1 MKKLNKSLWLLF
13 PVFLLAIAPGDVRAE
28 RQGEQ
33 AIFQQTDIP
42 AAFPGGE
49 LAWAAFWEANL
60 NTKLIGR
67 KVSVKAGKSSR
78 EENAQLQFMVLPDGR
93 IRDLKIL
100 NSIHPA
106 IVKEL
111 KRVVRLSPDWK
122 PMMRGGKA
130 VKSYHEQSILFIFE
144 PEN

>member
-13 PVFLLAIAPGDVRAE
+13 PVFLLAVSPADIRAGGPGEEGV
-28 RQGEQ
+28 
-33 AIFQQTDIP
+33 FQQMDRP
-42 AAFPGGE
+42 ACFPGGE

-60 NTKLIGR
+60 NTKRMGR
-67 KVSVKAGKSSR
+67 KVNVKAGRSSR
-78 EENAQLQFMVLPDGR
+78 EENAQMQFMVLPDGR
-93 IRDLKIL
+93 IRDFKIL

-106 IVKEL
+106 IAREL
-111 KRVVRLSPDWK
+111 KRVVQLSPGWK

-130 VKSYHEQSILFIFE
+130 VKSYQKQSILFIFE